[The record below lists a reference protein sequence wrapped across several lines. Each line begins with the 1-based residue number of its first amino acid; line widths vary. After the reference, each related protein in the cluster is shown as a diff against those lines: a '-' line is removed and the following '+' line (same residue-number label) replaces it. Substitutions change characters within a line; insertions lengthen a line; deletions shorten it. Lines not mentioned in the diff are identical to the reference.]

1 MTFSLLLSNVCDS
14 ISAISISGVTV
25 KDVDQIAPTWISTP
39 NVLYPNPNSEGF
51 ITGFGMEFDS
61 IMQGTNAPI
70 TVNYTLNY
78 RFLGTQI
85 GDMANF
91 SSAYADVVSKVAL
104 IVNAIISTPAPYS
117 GRVQMS
123 LGSVS
128 VGAKID
134 PAGNKFHGAD
144 IQLNIQEMQN

>member
-1 MTFSLLLSNVCDS
+1 MTFSLLLSSICDS

-25 KDVDQIAPTWISTP
+25 RDVDQIAPTWVSTP
-39 NVLYPNPNSEGF
+39 NVLYPNPNNEGF
-51 ITGFGMEFDS
+51 IKGFGMEFDS
-61 IMQGTNAPI
+61 IMQGTSAPS
-70 TVNYTLNY
+70 TVRYSLNY
-78 RFLGTQI
+78 RFLGTPI

-104 IVNAIISTPAPYS
+104 IVNAIISNPAPYS

-128 VGAKID
+128 VGAKTD
-134 PAGNKFHGAD
+134 PAGNRFHGAD
-144 IQLNIQEMQN
+144 FELLITELQN